1 VTRYV
6 VGFLFNE
13 SRDVVAM
20 IKKVKGPNSVIGRWN
35 GIGGKVEATD
45 FNTYEAMSREFREEA
60 GVDIIEYEWKKFA
73 VVEGYGWN
81 LSCFCGFSDLVFNVT
96 TKEEEVVE
104 ILKVKPLLTGAYNV
118 VKNIP
123 VLLTLALDQSG
134 ITTPVA
140 LYDQAS

>member
-1 VTRYV
+1 MTSYV

-13 SRDVVAM
+13 SRDSVAM
-20 IKKVKGPNSVIGRWN
+20 IKKVKGPHSVIGRWN
-35 GIGGKVEATD
+35 GIGGKVEDTD

-60 GVDIIEYEWKKFA
+60 GVDIVEFEWEKFA
-73 VVEGYGWN
+73 IVEGYGWR
-81 LSCFCGFSDLVFNVT
+81 LSCFRCFSDLVFNVA

-104 ILKVKPLLTGAYNV
+104 ILKVKPILVGAYHV
-118 VKNIP
+118 VQNIP

-140 LYDQAS
+140 LYDRAS